1 VLERGKRRQ
10 QGYGPWNILKN
21 RFLTKFTYF
30 VMWQGVI
37 PADRTQNLGGSW
49 SALTA
54 AGEATNL
61 NIVHLSNIDCT
72 DVEDLTKVTCDV
84 I

>member
-1 VLERGKRRQ
+1 
-10 QGYGPWNILKN
+10 
-21 RFLTKFTYF
+21 
-30 VMWQGVI
+30 MSQGVI